1 MGNAVGV
8 GVLTAR
14 GADRV
19 RRVRTIADLAAG
31 ADRVEEGTWPRPSA
45 SAASGEMSE
54 LRVIDHDGPGY
65 PEGLLD
71 LEDPPPLYV
80 LGETTTAPAVAVVG
94 TRHAPGTA

>member
-1 MGNAVGV
+1 
-8 GVLTAR
+8 
-14 GADRV
+14 
-19 RRVRTIADLAAG
+19 
-31 ADRVEEGTWPRPSA
+31 
-45 SAASGEMSE
+45 MSE

-94 TRHAPGTA
+94 TRQCTRYGMSLAEGSVTPWPERVGRR